1 MLMLAL
7 RLKGLEAE
15 ESTGV
20 EVQGD
25 SSSSS
30 AQTDSD
36 EEIRRLRY
44 GTQKTTNTDTYCQM
58 PMVQI
63 LKLGMYVC
71 II

>member
-1 MLMLAL
+1 VLELAL

-20 EVQGD
+20 QEQVD
-25 SSSSS
+25 TSSSS

-44 GTQKTTNTDTYCQM
+44 RMVPKKTTNSLLQEMSMEKFVTF
-58 PMVQI
+58 
-63 LKLGMYVC
+63 
-71 II
+71 

>member
-1 MLMLAL
+1 VLELAL

-20 EVQGD
+20 EEQVD
-25 SSSSS
+25 ASSSS

-44 GTQKTTNTDTYCQM
+44 RIVPKKLPIVYYRKCQ
-58 PMVQI
+58 
-63 LKLGMYVC
+63 
-71 II
+71 

>member
-1 MLMLAL
+1 MLELAL

-20 EVQGD
+20 QEQVD
-25 SSSSS
+25 TSSSS

-44 GTQKTTNTDTYCQM
+44 RMVPKKTTNSLLQEMSMEKFVTF
-58 PMVQI
+58 
-63 LKLGMYVC
+63 
-71 II
+71 